1 MLQFGIIATSEFL
14 YFITNQAV
22 DAIKALIDM
31 VNMKLGASSPP
42 LSVGILSQCQ
52 KEWQN
57 LTTWARQSYR
67 WS

>member
-52 KEWQN
+52 KE
-57 LTTWARQSYR
+57 
-67 WS
+67 